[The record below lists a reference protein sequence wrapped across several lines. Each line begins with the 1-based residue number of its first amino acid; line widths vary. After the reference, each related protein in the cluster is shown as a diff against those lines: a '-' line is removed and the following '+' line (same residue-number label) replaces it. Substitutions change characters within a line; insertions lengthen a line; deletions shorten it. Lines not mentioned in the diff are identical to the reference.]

1 MRLCYK
7 SFFNHLNFKMMKNTD
22 LPKNN
27 GSIHKNT
34 IANRAH
40 NDVRQEKKMNGI
52 TNAGGQRSDQTSN
65 KDNERKRG
73 Q

>member
-1 MRLCYK
+1 
-7 SFFNHLNFKMMKNTD
+7 MKDAN

-27 GSIHKNT
+27 GHVQGSSIADR
-34 IANRAH
+34 ANY
-40 NDVRQEKKMNGI
+40 NVKLDKKKVGI

>member
-1 MRLCYK
+1 
-7 SFFNHLNFKMMKNTD
+7 MKGTN
-22 LPKNN
+22 LPRNN
-27 GSIHKNT
+27 GRVHGST
-34 IANRAH
+34 IADRA
-40 NDVRQEKKMNGI
+40 NYDVKLDKKKIGI

>member
-1 MRLCYK
+1 
-7 SFFNHLNFKMMKNTD
+7 MKNTD

-27 GSIHKNT
+27 GSMHKNS
-34 IANRAH
+34 IADRAH
-40 NDVRQEKKMNGI
+40 YDVKQDKKMIGI

>member
-1 MRLCYK
+1 
-7 SFFNHLNFKMMKNTD
+7 MKKTT

-27 GSIHKNT
+27 ARSHNST
-34 IANRAH
+34 IANRTTD
-40 NDVRQEKKMNGI
+40 DVKQAKKMNGI

-73 Q
+73 E

>member
-1 MRLCYK
+1 
-7 SFFNHLNFKMMKNTD
+7 MKNNNS
-22 LPKNN
+22 PKNN
-27 GSIHKNT
+27 AGTNHST
-34 IANRAH
+34 IADRAH
-40 NDVRQEKKMNGI
+40 NDVKQDKKKVGI

>member
-1 MRLCYK
+1 MK
-7 SFFNHLNFKMMKNTD
+7 STN

-27 GSIHKNT
+27 GRVHGST
-34 IANRAH
+34 IADRAH
-40 NDVRQEKKMNGI
+40 YDVKLDKKKTGI

>member
-1 MRLCYK
+1 MK
-7 SFFNHLNFKMMKNTD
+7 STS

-27 GSIHKNT
+27 SRVHGST
-34 IANRAH
+34 IADRANH
-40 NDVRQEKKMNGI
+40 DVKVDKKKIGI

>member
-1 MRLCYK
+1 M
-7 SFFNHLNFKMMKNTD
+7 NTPK

-27 GSIHKNT
+27 GRVHGST
-34 IANRAH
+34 IADRAH
-40 NDVRQEKKMNGI
+40 YDVKIDKKKIGI

>member
-1 MRLCYK
+1 
-7 SFFNHLNFKMMKNTD
+7 MKDTN

-27 GSIHKNT
+27 GRVHNST
-34 IANRAH
+34 IANRTH
-40 NDVRQEKKMNGI
+40 TDVKQDKKMNGI

>member
-1 MRLCYK
+1 MK
-7 SFFNHLNFKMMKNTD
+7 STD

-27 GSIHKNT
+27 GSMHNNT
-34 IANRAH
+34 IADRAH
-40 NDVRQEKKMNGI
+40 HDTKQAKRMNGI

>member
-1 MRLCYK
+1 
-7 SFFNHLNFKMMKNTD
+7 MKNPKT
-22 LPKNN
+22 PKNN
-27 GSIHKNT
+27 DTVQGSTN
-34 IANRAH
+34 ANRANH
-40 NDVRQEKKMNGI
+40 NIKVDKKEIGI

>member
-1 MRLCYK
+1 
-7 SFFNHLNFKMMKNTD
+7 MKTPK

-27 GSIHKNT
+27 GQIST
-34 IANRAH
+34 VADRAH
-40 NDVRQEKKMNGI
+40 YNVKQDKKMTGI

-65 KDNERKRG
+65 RDNERKRG

>member
-1 MRLCYK
+1 MK
-7 SFFNHLNFKMMKNTD
+7 SSN

-27 GSIHKNT
+27 GRVQNST
-34 IANRAH
+34 VADRAH
-40 NDVRQEKKMNGI
+40 YDVKQDKKMNGI

-65 KDNERKRG
+65 RDNERKRG